1 MLYRHAVPQK
11 SPDLLAARMRG
22 GIPLDL
28 QDVARFITDV
38 LSGRMGADILVLDV
52 SGITIIADYF
62 IIATGDSDRQLKAMS
77 DAVAEQVQSE
87 YSLAPLAIEGTPA
100 SGWMLMDYGAIVVHL
115 FSPTQRSRYD
125 LETLWSDARTVVRM
139 A

>member
-1 MLYRHAVPQK
+1 MTDA
-11 SPDLLAARMRG
+11 LA
-22 GIPLDL
+22 
-28 QDVARFITDV
+28 
-38 LSGRMGADILVLDV
+38 GRMGADILVLDV

-77 DAVAEQVQSE
+77 DAVVEQAKAEFSI
-87 YSLAPLAIEGTPA
+87 APLAVEGTPV
-100 SGWMLMDYGAIVVHL
+100 SGWMLIDYGGIVVHL
-115 FSPTQRSRYD
+115 FSPAQRERYD